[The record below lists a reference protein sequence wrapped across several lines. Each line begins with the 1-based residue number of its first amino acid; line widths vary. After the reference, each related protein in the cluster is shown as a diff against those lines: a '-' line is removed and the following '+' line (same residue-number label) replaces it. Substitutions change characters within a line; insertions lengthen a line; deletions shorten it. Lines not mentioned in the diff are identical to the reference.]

1 MKVKFGSLITLSQN
15 GFASGVRDS
24 EGVVQLRMNN
34 VTPRGGIALD
44 EVIRVPCEPKQL
56 EAYRIEIGDILF
68 NNTNSTEMVGKSG
81 VFEGH
86 PEPVIFSNHFTRL
99 RVHNEKADAR
109 YVGYFLNRLW
119 HQGYFREKC
128 QRWIGQSAFKISQ
141 MLDLELDCP
150 ELSTQRRIVA
160 RLKQQM
166 AATAEMRQA
175 VKEQEDAVTPLFERT
190 LAEAFQ
196 GITPLSLGIGADAAP
211 SGWQWRRLLDLAKL
225 ESGHTPSRRHP
236 EYWENGD
243 IPWLALPDIRT
254 LDCLVA
260 HDTSEHTNKL
270 GIANSSARILPKDTV
285 ALSRTA
291 SVGFVTRFG
300 RPMATSQDFVNW
312 ICGKELDP
320 AFLMWLLRASRKFI
334 RSVSTGA
341 IHQTV
346 YVDVVNRFEVCLPS
360 LATQR
365 AIAARMDECFTHVE
379 NLRRTLAEQSEA
391 ISALPGAYLGEAFG
405 SAMD

>member
-1 MKVKFGSLITLSQN
+1 MNVLLSEICV
-15 GFASGVRDS
+15 STTTV
-24 EGVVQLRMNN
+24 
-34 VTPRGGIALD
+34 
-44 EVIRVPCEPKQL
+44 EPKRKPDHSFRYIDISSVDNVAKKIIAAREL
-56 EAYRIEIGDILF
+56 PGAEAPSRARNLIKSGDIILSTTRPNLNAVAMVSDEYDETVCSTGFCVLRPSPKIDSKYLF
-68 NNTNSTEMVGKSG
+68 FYLRSG
-81 VFEGH
+81 VFINSLTELVKGALY
-86 PEPVIFSNHFTRL
+86 PAVSDRQVFQQVVPL
-99 RVHNEKADAR
+99 K
-109 YVGYFLNRLW
+109 
-119 HQGYFREKC
+119 
-128 QRWIGQSAFKISQ
+128 
-141 MLDLELDCP
+141 DLP
-150 ELSTQRRIVA
+150 TQRRIA
-160 RLKQQM
+160 SRLKQQM
-166 AATAEMRQA
+166 AAIDQMRQA
-175 VKEQEDAVTPLFERT
+175 VKDQEDAVTPLFERT
-190 LAEAFQ
+190 LADAFQ

-211 SGWQWRRLLDLAKL
+211 AGWQWRRLLDLARL

-243 IPWLALPDIRT
+243 IPWLALPDIRA

-260 HDTSEHTNKL
+260 QDTSEHTNKL

-312 ICGKELDP
+312 ICGTELDP

-346 YVDVVNRFEVCLPS
+346 YVDVVNRFEVCLPD

-365 AIAARMDECFTHVE
+365 AIAARMDECFTNVE

-391 ISALPGAYLGEAFG
+391 ISALPGAYLAEAFG
-405 SAMD
+405 SAVD